1 MQKLYTKQDSV
12 TFLMCILA
20 CPRPCAYCSLQTINF
35 PKQQEVNV
43 IEPEGNLGHSLW
55 LFKVMPESLP
65 AIVVNARIR
74 NRQLH
79 ELGRDSFVSERL
91 E

>member
-1 MQKLYTKQDSV
+1 
-12 TFLMCILA
+12 
-20 CPRPCAYCSLQTINF
+20 
-35 PKQQEVNV
+35 V